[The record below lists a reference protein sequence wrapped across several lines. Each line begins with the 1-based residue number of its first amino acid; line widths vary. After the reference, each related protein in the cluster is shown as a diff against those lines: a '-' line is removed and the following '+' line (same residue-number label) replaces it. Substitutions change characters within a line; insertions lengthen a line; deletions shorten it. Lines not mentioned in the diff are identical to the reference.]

1 MNKKLK
7 TMTVQG
13 GAEYA
18 KVNTRLLE
26 FRKDCPKG
34 SVETKP
40 EMLDGGQMFF
50 TATVIKN
57 LADAN
62 SARATGSAYGKV
74 GGAKAFEKLEC
85 VPLDTEILTR
95 DGFKF
100 YYELKFEE
108 LVLTY
113 NIATGKNEWQKI
125 SGISGFDNV
134 PVVEISTSRFKA
146 ICTANHKWVV
156 SKLGKSKLVPLDKI
170 EMSNGSNKIIL
181 SAPEEDKKPVL
192 KEDTNA
198 SKLAWLFTDG
208 EVRYTKNG
216 LPTSSFIQQ
225 SKPDNVEVIKK
236 LFGEPTSSKKH
247 IKENWLESY
256 IWHISAD
263 EVRKLFGFYQIRNNK
278 DLPKLVSKMNLQEVK
293 SFFNSAMKA
302 DGYINGF
309 GKTYYETVEAMQICA
324 TRLGI
329 KTGAIK
335 QRVMEKSTKPFY
347 CFQIH
352 KGNGAYTSEIK
363 IRNLP
368 PKDVWCPTVKNGTW
382 VARQNGQVWITG
394 NTIAVGRALAFLGYG
409 ADGAIAS
416 SEEMEEFFEYQN
428 EKKIKVIAEM
438 QQLKTLDELKTYF
451 LSLGNL
457 MSDETVIKAKDEMKI
472 KLEK

>member
-74 GGAKAFEKLEC
+74 GGAKAFEKLE
-85 VPLDTEILTR
+85 
-95 DGFKF
+95 
-100 YYELKFEE
+100 
-108 LVLTY
+108 
-113 NIATGKNEWQKI
+113 
-125 SGISGFDNV
+125 
-134 PVVEISTSRFKA
+134 
-146 ICTANHKWVV
+146 
-156 SKLGKSKLVPLDKI
+156 
-170 EMSNGSNKIIL
+170 
-181 SAPEEDKKPVL
+181 
-192 KEDTNA
+192 
-198 SKLAWLFTDG
+198 
-208 EVRYTKNG
+208 
-216 LPTSSFIQQ
+216 
-225 SKPDNVEVIKK
+225 
-236 LFGEPTSSKKH
+236 
-247 IKENWLESY
+247 
-256 IWHISAD
+256 
-263 EVRKLFGFYQIRNNK
+263 
-278 DLPKLVSKMNLQEVK
+278 
-293 SFFNSAMKA
+293 
-302 DGYINGF
+302 
-309 GKTYYETVEAMQICA
+309 
-324 TRLGI
+324 
-329 KTGAIK
+329 
-335 QRVMEKSTKPFY
+335 
-347 CFQIH
+347 
-352 KGNGAYTSEIK
+352 
-363 IRNLP
+363 
-368 PKDVWCPTVKNGTW
+368 
-382 VARQNGQVWITG
+382 
-394 NTIAVGRALAFLGYG
+394 TIAVGRALAFLGYG